1 MSILPLLGIFFIVL
15 LLMSMLA
22 KARPMSKAQRPGKP
36 LTIIRMNLLSRLW
49 VYRSSLA
56 ALLTGLVFGNLSGW
70 LAPNIAAM
78 IAAFALVIVLLPMK
92 LTLTTQ
98 GLGIGEGMF
107 RPWSDFSGF
116 KAKGWSLQLEQPSV
130 FGRLTLFIAPGEI
143 NEVTKLIERHI
154 QMHTPNL

>member
-1 MSILPLLGIFFIVL
+1 MSILPLLGIFFIIL

-22 KARPMSKAQRPGKP
+22 KARPMMKAGLPGKP
-36 LTIIRMNLLSRLW
+36 LTTIRMNLLSRLW
-49 VYRSSLA
+49 VFRSSLA
-56 ALLTGLVFGNLSGW
+56 ALLTGLVFGSLSGW
-70 LAPNIAAM
+70 LTVNIAGM

-116 KAKGWSLQLEQPSV
+116 RAKRSSLQLEQPSA
-130 FGRLTLFIAPGEI
+130 FGRLTLFFAPSEI
-143 NEVTKLIERHI
+143 DQVTRLVERHVQI
-154 QMHTPNL
+154 RTPNL

>member
-1 MSILPLLGIFFIVL
+1 MSILPLLGIFFIIL

-22 KARPMSKAQRPGKP
+22 KARPMMKAGRPGKP
-36 LTIIRMNLLSRLW
+36 LTMIRMNLLSRLW

-56 ALLTGLVFGNLSGW
+56 ALLTGLVFGSLSGW

-78 IAAFALVIVLLPMK
+78 VAAFALVIVLLPMK

-116 KAKGWSLQLEQPSV
+116 KAKGSSLQLEQPSV

-143 NEVTKLIERHI
+143 AEVTKLVERHI
-154 QMHTPNL
+154 QMRTPNL